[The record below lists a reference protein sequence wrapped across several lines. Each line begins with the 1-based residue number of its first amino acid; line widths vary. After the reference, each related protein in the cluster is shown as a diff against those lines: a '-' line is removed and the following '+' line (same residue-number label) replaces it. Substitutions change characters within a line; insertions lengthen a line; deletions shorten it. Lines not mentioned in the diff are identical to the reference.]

1 MKDPDPVSSPDPQTP
16 SYTLNYE
23 EAVYL
28 RLSDMRS

>member
-16 SYTLNYE
+16 YDTLNYE

-28 RLSDMRS
+28 RLSGMRS